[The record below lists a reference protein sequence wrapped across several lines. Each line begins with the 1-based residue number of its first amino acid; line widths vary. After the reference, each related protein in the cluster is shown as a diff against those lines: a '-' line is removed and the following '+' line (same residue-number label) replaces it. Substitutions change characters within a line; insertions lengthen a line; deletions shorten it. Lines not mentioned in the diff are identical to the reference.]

1 MLLCVLGLFLAGCS
15 DRAAPEVPT
24 IPSPAALS
32 PSPVVSVSA
41 EPDDPPGSV
50 ACARLAQ
57 AIADASLMDDG
68 VVAGVAAAG
77 ATADAPIADSAE
89 RLALAYAEAVA
100 ARSTDA
106 EPDAVAAVSAA
117 AADMAGVCSDSGLS
131 TTG

>member
-1 MLLCVLGLFLAGCS
+1 MLLCMLGLFLAGCADS
-15 DRAAPEVPT
+15 AVPEATT

-32 PSPVVSVSA
+32 PSPDVPASA
-41 EPDDPPGSV
+41 QPDDPPGSV

-68 VVAGVAAAG
+68 VVAGVAAVS
-77 ATADAPIADSAE
+77 ATADAPIADAAE
-89 RLALAYAEAVA
+89 RLATAYAEAVA
-100 ARSTDA
+100 ARSTDV

>member
-1 MLLCVLGLFLAGCS
+1 V
-15 DRAAPEVPT
+15 EVT

-32 PSPVVSVSA
+32 PSPDVSVSA
-41 EPDDPPGSV
+41 EADDPPGSI
-50 ACARLAQ
+50 ACARLAD

-68 VVAGVAAAG
+68 VVAGVAAVS
-77 ATADAPIADSAE
+77 ATADAPIADAAE
-89 RLALAYAEAVA
+89 RLATAYAEAVA